1 MNKED
6 VLKLEEE
13 LSFDHFDAEDAYCI
27 GNEIVKKTSKP
38 VRIRIILNG
47 DIVFQYLMPGKK
59 GVEWLDR
66 KQNTVERYHHST
78 YYVFLDQE
86 ERHVYDENDSTIAIC
101 GGGFPLIIKGE
112 LRGCVIVSGL
122 AHDEDHQLIIN
133 TLGGYKCETKINQ
146 NV

>member
-1 MNKED
+1 MTNED
-6 VLKLEEE
+6 ALQLEKE
-13 LSFDHFDAEDAYCI
+13 LSFDHFDAEDAYRI

-38 VRIRIILNG
+38 VRIRIVLDG

-66 KQNTVERYHHST
+66 KQNTVERYQHSS
-78 YYVFLDQE
+78 YYVYLDQQ
-86 ERHVYDENDSTIAIC
+86 ERNIYDENDASIAIC

-122 AHDEDHQLIIN
+122 AHDEDHQLIIDVLRGHKN
-133 TLGGYKCETKINQ
+133 EGICE
-146 NV
+146 

>member
-1 MNKED
+1 M
-6 VLKLEEE
+6 
-13 LSFDHFDAEDAYCI
+13 
-27 GNEIVKKTSKP
+27 
-38 VRIRIILNG
+38 
-47 DIVFQYLMPGKK
+47 FQYLMPSKK

-66 KQNTVERYHHST
+66 KQNTVERYQHST

-133 TLGGYKCETKINQ
+133 TLGEYKNESFCE
-146 NV
+146 

>member
-1 MNKED
+1 MNMVTNVNKED

-27 GNEIVKKTSKP
+27 GNEIVKKTTQP
-38 VRIRIILNG
+38 VRIRIVLDG

-66 KQNTVERYHHST
+66 KQNTVERYQHST

-86 ERHVYDENDSTIAIC
+86 ERH

-112 LRGCVIVSGL
+112 LRGCVIISGL
-122 AHDEDHQLIIN
+122 AHDEDHQLIIDV
-133 TLGGYKCETKINQ
+133 LGGYKNEDICD
-146 NV
+146 